1 VPGAQSGTLK
11 HYPETKRQT
20 NPLFPLYDVPGH
32 TENAGAF
39 GGPASTM
46 SKTYVEKRE
55 REDPKKPQNLGT
67 VVAAD
72 KNEFKKDMGKFFDVP
87 QAEA

>member
-20 NPLFPLYDVPGH
+20 NPLVPLYNVPGH
-32 TENAGAF
+32 SESTGPF
-39 GGPASTM
+39 DGPASSM
-46 SKTYVEKRE
+46 SKTYVEKRLK
-55 REDPKKPQNLGT
+55 EDPKKPQNLGT

-72 KNEFKKDMGKFFDVP
+72 KTEFKKDMGKFFDVP
-87 QAEA
+87 